1 MNGGQWHQPP
11 RHKKRGRFRWD
22 RLILVLV
29 FGGLILYGMVKL
41 IGYGIDLLSSA
52 QTSRELQQVYHE
64 EPTETVAPVITEAPA
79 TPPPAIAMPTAAVT
93 PAPTAKPVL
102 STVKYPANPD
112 AQISQR
118 FKALRKENKDIIGW
132 LTIERLLDEAVVQ
145 RDEVFYMD
153 HDALGK
159 KNVNGA
165 IFLDSGISLKTR
177 PYSLVLYGH
186 NMKTGAMFGSLR
198 NFENTSFY
206 HNNPF
211 IRLDTMY
218 EDGAYVI
225 FAVGGISTEPR
236 AQHYVDF
243 YSLTSSDRIRDR
255 QTAID
260 ALIAA
265 SVYTCPLDVQP
276 DDQLLV
282 LITCTEKDSERRM
295 VAARRVRDGE
305 NENTLKERV
314 NMSKKK

>member
-118 FKALRKENKDIIGW
+118 FKALRKENKDIVGW
-132 LTIERLLDEAVVQ
+132 LTVNTLLDEPVVQ

-198 NFENTSFY
+198 NFENISFY

-225 FAVGGISTEPR
+225 FAVGSISMEPR
-236 AQHYVDF
+236 TRHYVDF
-243 YSLTSSDRIRDR
+243 FDLTSNRVRER

-265 SVYTCPLDVQP
+265 M
-276 DDQLLV
+276 
-282 LITCTEKDSERRM
+282 ERI
-295 VAARRVRDGE
+295 AALPGMG
-305 NENTLKERV
+305 K
-314 NMSKKK
+314 